1 MSMQVVEN
9 APEKRTQEYIYDRKR
24 FKVTV
29 QKHSV
34 LSAARNKTRAGTE
47 RICAFYA
54 NHEKTPSRAACFGE
68 KCAKKAKY

>member
-1 MSMQVVEN
+1 MLSVVEN
-9 APEKRTQEYIYDRKR
+9 AAEKRTQEYIYERKR
-24 FKVTV
+24 FEVTV

-34 LSAARNKTRAGTE
+34 LSAARKKTRAGTE
-47 RICAFYA
+47 KICAFYA